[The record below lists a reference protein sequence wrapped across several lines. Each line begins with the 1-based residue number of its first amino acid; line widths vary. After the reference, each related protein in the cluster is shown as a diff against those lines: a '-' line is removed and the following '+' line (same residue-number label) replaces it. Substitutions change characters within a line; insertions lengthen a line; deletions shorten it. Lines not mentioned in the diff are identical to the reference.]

1 MNEQLSGMYG
11 RGWAFPPRF
20 TKEQGVAMVVD
31 QEDIRQSLRIMFS
44 TQPGERIMRPEFG
57 CDLQS
62 AVFENI
68 REELL
73 ADISA
78 KINDSILRDEPRVT
92 VESLQLT
99 QDPKKPSQLNL
110 QLIYRIRGTD
120 SAGQLTGQLDLGDG
134 RRSRFI

>member
-1 MNEQLSGMYG
+1 MNEQLGIYG
-11 RGWAFPPRF
+11 CGWAFPPRF
-20 TKEQGVAMVVD
+20 TEEQGVAMVVD

-68 REELL
+68 SEDLL

-99 QDPKKPSQLNL
+99 QDKAQPSQLNL
-110 QLIYRIRGTD
+110 QLTYRIRGTD
-120 SAGQLTGQLDLGDG
+120 SAGQITGQLDIGDG
-134 RRSRFI
+134 QRSRFI

>member
-1 MNEQLSGMYG
+1 MNQQRSGMYG
-11 RGWAFPPRF
+11 RGWAFPPSF
-20 TKEQGVAMVVD
+20 TKEQGVAMVAD

-92 VESLQLT
+92 VEALQLT
-99 QDPKKPSQLNL
+99 QDPQQPSQLNL
-110 QLIYRIRGTD
+110 QLIYRIRGSD
-120 SAGQLTGQLDLGDG
+120 SAGQLTGKLDIGDG
-134 RRSRFI
+134 QRSQFI